1 MAAHLVPILDV
12 GWQRTPQR
20 LEFPD
25 GLVAIELWHI
35 VSKRAFE
42 LAIRRGCCGA
52 LWMSRIPRF
61 RQKASSNFPRNTPL
75 WSNTTPLGMTCHW
88 RMAAHKVAIV
98 VRGSIASKRSQNT

>member
-1 MAAHLVPILDV
+1 MAAHLVPTLDV

-42 LAIRRGCCGA
+42 LAIRLGVLRRAVDEPDPQVPTKGLQQFPAKHPALVKHHALGNDLPLAHGGTQGGDRGA
-52 LWMSRIPRF
+52 RIDRV
-61 RQKASSNFPRNTPL
+61 KE
-75 WSNTTPLGMTCHW
+75 
-88 RMAAHKVAIV
+88 I
-98 VRGSIASKRSQNT
+98 